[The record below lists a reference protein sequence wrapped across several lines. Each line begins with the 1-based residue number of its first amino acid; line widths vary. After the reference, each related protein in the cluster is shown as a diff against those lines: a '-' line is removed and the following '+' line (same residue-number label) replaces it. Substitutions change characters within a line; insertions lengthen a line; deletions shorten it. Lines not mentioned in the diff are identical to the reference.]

1 MDETKIIITVQNG
14 IITSITSN
22 YEIKVMIIDYDNIRS
37 GDAEFPGEDDYYS
50 QDLLVENMYQYYK
63 EKEAEHEKPF

>member
-1 MDETKIIITVQNG
+1 MDETKIIITIKGGVLQ
-14 IITSITSN
+14 SVVSN
-22 YEIKVMIIDYDNIRS
+22 YEIKYMLIDHDNIAG
-37 GDAEFPGEDDYYS
+37 GDEFPGEDDYYS

>member
-14 IITSITSN
+14 MITSITSN

-50 QDLLVENMYQYYK
+50 QDLLVEDMYHHYK
-63 EKEAEHEKPF
+63 ELDAKHSKPS